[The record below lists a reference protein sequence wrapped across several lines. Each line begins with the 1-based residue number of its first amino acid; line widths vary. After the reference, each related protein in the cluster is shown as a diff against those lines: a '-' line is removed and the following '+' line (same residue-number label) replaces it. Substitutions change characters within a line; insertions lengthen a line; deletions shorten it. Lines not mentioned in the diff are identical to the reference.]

1 MAERY
6 IDANKIDYTMASVY
20 VGQYEKGNSIYR
32 RCTIALESEIDE
44 MPTADVVPRAD
55 LEIWKDIAHRETSY
69 VGKAKA
75 EVAREIFAEI
85 KKICYPWKNPMV
97 KMDWAKFRELEKKFT
112 EGER

>member
-1 MAERY
+1 MAIYKDVEPLEVFAY
-6 IDANKIDYTMASVY
+6 
-20 VGQYEKGNSIYR
+20 NSESEEFDEGVKF
-32 RCTIALESEIDE
+32 ALEKLDE
-44 MPTADVVPRAD
+44 LPTADVVLRAD